1 MKMEIGDRLLF
12 WRNKKGIS
20 VYRLSELC
28 GVSDTHLHTLE
39 RGEKQPTIKTLEA
52 ITDALGIT
60 LSEFFNTEDNKVT
73 YLSEGEKRILDFYR
87 SMPPDKADI
96 LIEFY
101 EKMCSQ

>member
-1 MKMEIGDRLLF
+1 MKMEIGDRLQF

-39 RGEKQPTIKTLEA
+39 RGGKQPTIKTLEA